1 MRASFPAAILVA
13 KGKWGISAHC
23 AFFYIFPQ
31 LKNDRKHQQLL
42 GKIDHLKSEKD
53 VAESKI
59 RQLQL
64 QMSNEEEEVSKAQ
77 EERDEYKAEV
87 SKLQLEVEGL
97 KAHVANNDNDKD
109 NNDYD
114 DYDDDDKILQVAR
127 KCLRLSI
134 QRYMTDLTL
143 GPISGEGKWL
153 PPPSEVFKVCFFLD
167 IKTAAP
173 DVFGCCSFI
182 PRWHLKTILLIA
194 SYYGYKI

>member
-13 KGKWGISAHC
+13 KGAWGISAHC

-42 GKIDHLKSEKD
+42 GEIEHLKSEKD

-64 QMSNEEEEVSKAQ
+64 QMSIEEEEVSKAQ

-97 KAHVANNDNDKD
+97 KAHVANNDNDND

-114 DYDDDDKILQVAR
+114 DDVVDDNDDDDDKMLQVAR

-134 QRYMTDLTL
+134 PRYMTDLTQLTL

-153 PPPSEVFKVCFFLD
+153 PPPSEVFKVCFF
-167 IKTAAP
+167 KT
-173 DVFGCCSFI
+173 FKQQ
-182 PRWHLKTILLIA
+182 HLTFSVVVRLSLAGIVRQF
-194 SYYGYKI
+194 Y